1 MTDRHD
7 NEAPDG
13 GTPAEPPERAAGDR
27 GITPVARTNSNQRLA
42 MVFFG
47 LAIAGVIAWINWPTD
62 SADVKLTDPQEEFS
76 PASPPPTL
84 AQPPQTVVLRP
95 VQPAPEPAPPPR
107 AEIDPY
113 ERQQQL
119 RLQEIAMRRAEEAE
133 RRRLER
139 LRSEI
144 LIVDRGGSGPQAE
157 PRVAAADSGQEPAS
171 FFGQAGDE
179 DLSREETFARRAD
192 NNSVATVDAT
202 RLRNLDKIIPQGT
215 MIRGTLETA
224 IQSDLPGMV
233 RAVVSQD
240 VYSFDGRRL
249 LIPGGARLIG
259 RYQSGLVR
267 GQTRVFVI
275 WTRAILPD
283 GVSVLVGSPGT
294 DELGRAGLEGF
305 LDTHFWRR
313 FGNSILLSLI
323 DGAIQAGVEA
333 IGDDSANVAISGGRD
348 FSRSAE
354 IALENSINIPPTI
367 HIDQGTRINV
377 FVAKDLDFTNV
388 IARQLQ

>member
-1 MTDRHD
+1 MTDDRD
-7 NEAPDG
+7 DAL
-13 GTPAEPPERAAGDR
+13 PEMPQGDR
-27 GITPVARTNSNQRLA
+27 GISQVARPNRNERLA

-47 LAIAGVIAWINWPTD
+47 IALLGLLVWINWPSD
-62 SADVKLTDPQEEFS
+62 SSEVKLTEPEQEEF
-76 PASPPPTL
+76 AM
-84 AQPPQTVVLRP
+84 
-95 VQPAPEPAPPPR
+95 APPPKLQGPAQNVMLR
-107 AEIDPY
+107 PPAPSEPVVQRPRPVPQAAPDPF

-133 RRRLER
+133 RKRQER

-144 LIVDRGGSGPQAE
+144 LIVDRGGPGPAPE
-157 PRVAAADSGQEPAS
+157 TATVGPTGSL
-171 FFGQAGDE
+171 FGQGGNDNLPRE
-179 DLSREETFARRAD
+179 DVFLRRTD
-192 NNSVATVDAT
+192 NNSVETVDAT

-224 IQSDLPGMV
+224 IQSDLPGMI

-249 LIPGGARLIG
+249 LIPGGARLVG

-267 GQTRVFVI
+267 GQTRVFII
-275 WTRAILPD
+275 WSRVLLPD
-283 GVSVLVGSPGT
+283 GVSVLIGSPGA
-294 DELGRAGLEGF
+294 DELGRSGLEGF
-305 LDTHFWRR
+305 LDTHFWER

-323 DGAIQAGVEA
+323 DGAVQAGVEV
-333 IGDDSANVAISGGRD
+333 IGQDSADVAISGGRD

-367 HIDQGTRINV
+367 HIDQGERINV
-377 FVAKDLDFTNV
+377 FVAKDLDFSAV
-388 IARQLQ
+388 VDKQLR